1 MNDRGLEQR
10 FLERLRELL
19 LALPY
24 DLKVLF
30 RILGNEDLPHEVRVQ
45 AAGAVVY
52 CLAVSDPIPDS
63 LGVVGFVDD
72 VVLLRLSLGR
82 IAQSGD
88 EQIGEYREHFP
99 EQFELL
105 EDDIS
110 LIRQYLGE
118 ALAWVDDRIDKI
130 DQFKYKGK
138 RVPAYVD
145 DEDASQRLYEE
156 ALEFATEYDIDEVA
170 VAKLKSGQ
178 AIIDAFQAVRR

>member
-1 MNDRGLEQR
+1 MNDGGLEQR
-10 FLERLRELL
+10 FLGRLRELL

-30 RILGNEDLPHEVRVQ
+30 RILGNEDLPRDVRVQ

-52 CLAVSDPIPDS
+52 CLAISDPIPDS
-63 LGVVGFVDD
+63 SGVIGYVDD
-72 VVLLRLSLGR
+72 VVLLRLSLSR
-82 IAQSGD
+82 ISNSGA
-88 EQIGEYREHFP
+88 ELISEVEERFP

-105 EDDIS
+105 EDDIT
-110 LIRQYLGE
+110 LIRQYMGE

-138 RVPAYVD
+138 RVSAYVD

-156 ALEFATEYDIDEVA
+156 ALEFATEYDIDETA

>member
-1 MNDRGLEQR
+1 MNDGELEQR

-19 LALPY
+19 VALPY

-30 RILGNEDLPHEVRVQ
+30 RIMGNEDLPREVRLQ

-63 LGVVGFVDD
+63 SGVIGYVDD

-82 IAQSGD
+82 IAKSGA
-88 EQIGEYREHFP
+88 EQIGEYEEHFP
-99 EQFELL
+99 QQFELL
-105 EDDIS
+105 EDDIA
-110 LIRQYLGE
+110 LIRQYMGE
-118 ALAWVDDRIDKI
+118 VLAWVDDRIDKI

-138 RVPAYVD
+138 RVPAYLD

-156 ALEFATEYDIDEVA
+156 ALEFATEYDVDESTA
-170 VAKLKSGQ
+170 AKLKSGE
-178 AIIDAFQAVRR
+178 AIIDAFRAVRR